1 MPNEPPSPRPIG
13 LSQKLRGLSRLRS
26 KGIEDKGEAE
36 QFRMVHAP
44 DRPHRIITPVEAPSE
59 EECGDTISSWHKAV
73 KEDSDS
79 EGEEEK
85 VRPARSY
92 WKTPDYT
99 GGHPGRFQQSQHHE
113 PHARGHSHIYTPS
126 GLSQEVHVDSFQE
139 GSRGARRSVSEHNDR
154 TYLESPVPRP
164 LVPNKSKERQRYLQQ
179 VTPPSVKEGV
189 VERDISRGRGRGKAE
204 SPRVPAAATHSLPRE
219 CKIQTTEAVRRGQC
233 PYCRCQLGNRT
244 YLTCPNPPCGK
255 GLTTFE
261 GSWMAPPKLK
271 DRRPA
276 SPSIF
281 GVIGRQ
287 LLGRRPLKSS
297 PDSPGSLPNQQ
308 KRSGTNTPEA
318 LATLPES
325 IASNPPAAANRDI
338 QTRSEDVLP
347 SGSNLATKTL
357 QPRTRQ
363 KTYPTPSPHPPI
375 PPLRPPKSGLLLR
388 LIRSINPQ
396 KPLPSSR
403 PPTAD
408 NPPLRPAPPLP
419 NPEIS
424 SLQAPASLNNPQQ
437 QQQPPTKPFLVSKFS
452 TAHQPP
458 QQYPPSHIA
467 SALSS
472 SLPQSTAP
480 SLVWITPS
488 ERSLFY
494 PYYYSKPPSP
504 PKKSSSRRR
513 SQSQHSYPSQP
524 PLQSRFGVQQQQC
537 STQSDGQGGY
547 LDDIYDHYGGG
558 DGGGEKGAYD
568 TDVTTKGPEK
578 VATKQKS
585 WSSSKYST
593 GRRSEDTDDDDD
605 DDDDDDGWNQL
616 DDVETPTQLKPT
628 PAFGVGGV
636 TTEGKGRR
644 EGKGGYK
651 SQAENKGLSVTT
663 GEKEGSKERLAK
675 ELELRR
681 MKWL

>member
-13 LSQKLRGLSRLRS
+13 LSQKLRDLSRLRS

-73 KEDSDS
+73 KENSDS

-85 VRPARSY
+85 VRPARWY
-92 WKTPDYT
+92 WKYPDYT

-113 PHARGHSHIYTPS
+113 PYARGHSHIYTPS
-126 GLSQEVHVDSFQE
+126 GLSQEVHVDSFQK

-189 VERDISRGRGRGKAE
+189 VERDISRGRGREKAE
-204 SPRVPAAATHSLPRE
+204 PPRVPAAATHSLPRE
-219 CKIQTTEAVRRGQC
+219 WKIQTTEAVRRGQC

-297 PDSPGSLPNQQ
+297 PYSPSSSPSQQ

-325 IASNPPAAANRDI
+325 IASVGSQRYITPPPPPTGTSRQGVRTSSPANP
-338 QTRSEDVLP
+338 TW
-347 SGSNLATKTL
+347 
-357 QPRTRQ
+357 
-363 KTYPTPSPHPPI
+363 
-375 PPLRPPKSGLLLR
+375 
-388 LIRSINPQ
+388 PQ
-396 KPLPSSR
+396 KPSSHER
-403 PPTAD
+403 DRKRIPPPVHIHQHPRFDHLNRDYSSDSSGASTPKSHSPA
-408 NPPLRPAPPLP
+408 PAPPPQITLPLRPAPTPSQPPRSAPLR
-419 NPEIS
+419 
-424 SLQAPASLNNPQQ
+424 APASLNNPQQ
-437 QQQPPTKPFLVSKFS
+437 QQQQQPPTKPSLVSKFS

-480 SLVWITPS
+480 SLGWIPPS

-494 PYYYSKPPSP
+494 PYSCSNPPSP
-504 PKKSSSRRR
+504 PIKSSSRRR

-524 PLQSRFGVQQQQC
+524 PLQSRFGVQQQQS
-537 STQSDGQGGY
+537 STQSDGQGDY

-558 DGGGEKGAYD
+558 DGGGEKEAYD
-568 TDVTTKGPEK
+568 TNVTTKGPEK

-605 DDDDDDGWNQL
+605 DDDGWNQL
-616 DDVETPTQLKPT
+616 DDVEPPIQLKPT

-644 EGKGGYK
+644 EGGKRG
-651 SQAENKGLSVTT
+651 V
-663 GEKEGSKERLAK
+663 
-675 ELELRR
+675 
-681 MKWL
+681 